1 MSDIN
6 IGKRLKEAR
15 KKKNLTQKV
24 VGEMIHISKG
34 SVSKQE
40 NDKSYPKLNILLEIA
55 DLYDVSIDYLFS
67 RDKFVACE
75 NDDSYH
81 IRVSDKTLKL
91 ISLLSSNEYISLLHY
106 LEDDPNQRLKIVKS
120 KISDYID

>member
-6 IGKRLKEAR
+6 IGKKLKDAR
-15 KKKNLTQKV
+15 KKKKLTQKV
-24 VGEMIHISKG
+24 VGEMIYISE
-34 SVSKQE
+34 SALSKQE
-40 NDKSYPKLNILLEIA
+40 NDNGYPKLNILLELA

-75 NDDSYH
+75 NDDKYYV
-81 IRVSDKTLKL
+81 RVSDKTLNL
-91 ISLLSSNEYISLLHY
+91 ISILLSNEYVSLLHY

-120 KISDYID
+120 KMSDYID